1 MEGFMRFVSK
11 IAVVAAAAA
20 TALGVGLGPALA
32 DPPAGVV
39 PGLASV
45 VGVGSQT
52 TQGLFDAISTSYN
65 ATGPKNRLYSWD
77 AVNPKTGAVGD
88 TIETKGTSKTD
99 TTCDIARPNGSGAGV
114 DALSTTAKDGG
125 QPCINFARSSS
136 GPSSTSPTG
145 FVWVGFAKDAVTWT
159 TPTSGTGKPATLT
172 AAQLDAIYSC
182 TDRTWKSVGGTS
194 TADIVPAL
202 PQSSSGTRT
211 FFLAAI
217 GNPTLGSCV
226 VNGAFDLPNKTSV
239 ALEENTGTS
248 ETSAD
253 VNCTS
258 ANWNA
263 CTTANAYFFATN
275 ANALYPYSVAD
286 WIAQKPATAGG
297 GHASAGFGIGVLKE
311 PGEISGVSPIT
322 TGTPDKISTT
332 FTSGAAT
339 KVFTRV
345 VYNVVPN
352 AGTAAAP
359 KIPTGPLTTIFGPS
373 GVVCK
378 DTTTIESWGFLSL
391 GGLCGSLTSG

>member
-1 MEGFMRFVSK
+1 MRFASK
-11 IAVVAAAAA
+11 IAVVAVAAA

-39 PGLASV
+39 PALGAV
-45 VGVGSQT
+45 VGVGAQT

-65 ATGPKNRLYSWD
+65 ATSPKNKLYSWD

-88 TIETKGTSKTD
+88 TIETKGT
-99 TTCDIARPNGSGAGV
+99 ARPTRPATSRGR
-114 DALSTTAKDGG
+114 TARARASPRWRRPRPTAA
-125 QPCINFARSSS
+125 PCINYARSSS

-159 TPTSGTGKPATLT
+159 TPTSGTGKPTTLT
-172 AAQLDAIYSC
+172 AAQLNKIYSC

-194 TADIVPAL
+194 TAKIVPAL

-217 GNPTLGSCV
+217 GNPVLGSCV
-226 VNGAFDLPNKTSV
+226 VNGAFALPNETDV

-263 CTTANAYFFATN
+263 CTTANAYFFATD
-275 ANALYPYSVAD
+275 ANAIYPYSAAD
-286 WIAQKPATAGG
+286 WIAQKPASAGG
-297 GHASAGFGIGVLKE
+297 GHASPGFGIGVLKE
-311 PGEISGVSPIT
+311 PGKISSVSPIT
-322 TGTPDKISTT
+322 TGTPDRSAPRSPPTQPPRSSRAWCTT
-332 FTSGAAT
+332 WCP
-339 KVFTRV
+339 TR
-345 VYNVVPN
+345 
-352 AGTAAAP
+352 
-359 KIPTGPLTTIFGPS
+359 
-373 GVVCK
+373 
-378 DTTTIESWGFLSL
+378 
-391 GGLCGSLTSG
+391 GLPPHRRSRPAR

>member
-1 MEGFMRFVSK
+1 MRFVSK

-20 TALGVGLGPALA
+20 TALGAGLGPALA
-32 DPPAGVV
+32 DPPAGVT
-39 PGLASV
+39 PALGAV
-45 VGVGSQT
+45 VGVGAQT

-65 ATGPKNRLYSWD
+65 ATSPKNKLYSWD

-88 TIETKGTSKTD
+88 TIETKGSSKTD

-114 DALSTTAKDGG
+114 TALSTTATDGG
-125 QPCINFARSSS
+125 FPCINYARSSS

-159 TPTSGTGKPATLT
+159 TPTSGTGKPTTLT
-172 AAQLDAIYSC
+172 AAQLNKIYSC
-182 TDRTWKSVGGTS
+182 SDRTWKSVGGTS
-194 TADIVPAL
+194 TAKIVPAL

-217 GNPTLGSCV
+217 GNPVLGSCV
-226 VNGAFDLPNKTSV
+226 VNGAFALPNKTDV

-263 CTTANAYFFATN
+263 CTTANAYFFATD
-275 ANALYPYSVAD
+275 ANALYPYSAAD

-297 GHASAGFGIGVLKE
+297 GHASPGFGIGALKE
-311 PGEISGVSPIT
+311 PGKISNVSVIT
-322 TGTPDKISTT
+322 TGTPDTISTA
-332 FTSGAAT
+332 FTTDAST
-339 KVFTRV
+339 KIFTRV

-391 GGLCGSLTSG
+391 GSLCGSLTSG